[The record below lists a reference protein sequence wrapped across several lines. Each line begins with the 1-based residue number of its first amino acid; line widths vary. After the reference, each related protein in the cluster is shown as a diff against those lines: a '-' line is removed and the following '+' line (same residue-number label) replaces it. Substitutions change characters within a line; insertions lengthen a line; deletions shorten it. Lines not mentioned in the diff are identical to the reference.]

1 MPRKAPNEVIE
12 HRISLSNF
20 ERDLLVRTIK
30 EQQESRYWTAGI
42 NQIGQIAGS
51 GVLLY
56 GIATYF
62 GINLLSKATDA
73 TKAWVDRTSTN
84 LSDVVGGLMGIPT
97 TAQATYIR
105 RGFDALDKIII
116 EMRERESANQARFD
130 GGMVQLR
137 NGDITY
143 DEFYNNIFLP
153 VKAEEA
159 DINDVRAKVVKARQ
173 ALLTYQEQIY
183 EARSF
188 DGLSG
193 NIPLDLMNAIL
204 AFA

>member
-1 MPRKAPNEVIE
+1 
-12 HRISLSNF
+12 
-20 ERDLLVRTIK
+20 
-30 EQQESRYWTAGI
+30 
-42 NQIGQIAGS
+42 
-51 GVLLY
+51 
-56 GIATYF
+56 
-62 GINLLSKATDA
+62 
-73 TKAWVDRTSTN
+73 
-84 LSDVVGGLMGIPT
+84 
-97 TAQATYIR
+97 
-105 RGFDALDKIII
+105 
-116 EMRERESANQARFD
+116 MRERESANQARFD